1 MHVLGNSIVTKA
13 VGEEGEESRGVE
25 NQNDTKVRSTGT
37 QSLVLSITGWKTED
51 SPEDEAIGDG
61 NEGGIQAYN
70 QQSHSQPIDNVDNDV
85 GTGKPS
91 NAHMLTVCV
100 SHDTVTTV
108 GQSPQQKDERGGKSH
123 TTNYASKANLSYDCR
138 VENDCVSQWVADSYI
153 SIKGH
158 GKENRGL
165 KSIDGVDTKHLGEA
179 STKGNLISMEP

>member
-1 MHVLGNSIVTKA
+1 MHMLGNSIVTKA
-13 VGEEGEESRGVE
+13 MGEEGEESRYIE

-61 NEGGIQAYN
+61 NEDGIQAHG
-70 QQSHSQPIDNVDNDV
+70 QQSYSQPIDNINSNI

-108 GQSPQQKDERGGKSH
+108 GQSPQQKDERGDNSH
-123 TTNYASKANLSYDCR
+123 TTDYPSKDNLGYDSM
-138 VENDCVSQWVADSYI
+138 VEDGCISQWVADSYI

-179 STKGNLISMEP
+179 STKGNLIRMEP